1 MDGNMASF
9 ILNIDNYD
17 CAKVND
23 YSKLSHALMLQRDH
37 SIYENKRKQ

>member
-1 MDGNMASF
+1 MDRNMASF
-9 ILNIDNYD
+9 ILNIDSDD

-23 YSKLSHALMLQRDH
+23 YSKLSHVLMLQCDR